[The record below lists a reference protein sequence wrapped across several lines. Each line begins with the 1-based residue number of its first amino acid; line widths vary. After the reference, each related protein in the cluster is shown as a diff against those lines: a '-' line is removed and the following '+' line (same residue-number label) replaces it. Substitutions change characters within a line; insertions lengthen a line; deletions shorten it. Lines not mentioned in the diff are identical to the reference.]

1 MRCPKCRKTIEPDTK
16 ICPSCKRVI
25 VAGVSNDSPYADILK
40 PRSRVSTK
48 GLGSR
53 MSGTSHVTA
62 TRHKIS
68 TSDKSDSSQKIR
80 CMKCNTVNEKSDRFC
95 RNCRTRITS

>member
-1 MRCPKCRKTIEPDTK
+1 MRCPKCGKTLESKTK
-16 ICPSCKRVI
+16 ICPNCRTRI
-25 VAGVSNDSPYADILK
+25 VVKASSDSIYADVLK
-40 PRSRVSTK
+40 PQSRVSTK

-53 MSGTSHVTA
+53 MSGTSRVAT

-68 TSDKSDSSQKIR
+68 TSPKSDSSLKVR

-95 RNCRTRITS
+95 KNCRTRTT